1 MEVAAQE
8 ASSEVSFEVL
18 PIVRLWILRMV
29 VPVGGTEKC
38 ARMAAYLDEDASV
51 LLDACGLTEK
61 LLCTKNVSAVK
72 TAIKKLCQNAEE
84 KLSGAGVP
92 VELAKNVEQ
101 LAHLVGLN
109 QTDCRILEFV
119 TLVFSEPRLLAIADR
134 LGGLTTLQVNK
145 LVSSVLRLPIDEVRQ
160 SLSAQSV
167 LAKSGLV
174 AVERK
179 GSDTF
184 CSKINLISNDFA
196 DNMMFAVAEPAD
208 LIRETVTPLGSGH
221 LQAKDYD
228 HVQQAYSLLHSYLD
242 SSLSAGKRG
251 VNILVYGEPGT
262 GKSQLARL
270 LSKEVGAELFEVAS
284 QDGDGDPV
292 TGARRLR
299 AYRVAQS
306 LLVNRRALIL
316 FDEVEDVFEG
326 DDHGL
331 RKRSTAQSRKAWMN
345 RTLEDNALPTFW
357 LSNSVSGLDPAFIRR
372 FDMVIALPIPPR
384 KKRHQII
391 QSACA
396 DLMSPTALECIADS
410 ANLAPAVVARAA
422 SVVRSIQDTVA
433 ATDVPKALE
442 LLLNNTLTA
451 QGHPKIKRSSSL
463 PNEIYDPSFIQTD
476 VDLTQLTAGISGASA
491 RLCFY
496 GPPGTGKTAFG
507 QWIARQMDVPL
518 LLKRASDLMSMWVG
532 GSERNIA
539 DAFEQAALDGAVLMI
554 DEVDSFL
561 MDRRDASRSWE
572 VSLVNEMLTQME
584 SYEGVFIASTN
595 LMEGLD
601 QAALRRFDLKVKFDY
616 LTTQQA
622 LCLLSRHCASLLLGQ
637 PTDICESELSK
648 LSRLALGDFA
658 VVARRHRFKPLSSPL
673 DFVTALEAEVRLKQH
688 EVRPM
693 GFVY

>member
-1 MEVAAQE
+1 
-8 ASSEVSFEVL
+8 
-18 PIVRLWILRMV
+18 
-29 VPVGGTEKC
+29 
-38 ARMAAYLDEDASV
+38 MAAYLDEEASV

-61 LLCTKNVSAVK
+61 LLCTKNVSTVRS
-72 TAIKKLCQNAEE
+72 AIKKLYQNAEE
-84 KLSGAGVP
+84 SFAGAGVP
-92 VELAKNVEQ
+92 AELATNVEQ
-101 LAHLVGLN
+101 LARLIGLN

-119 TLVFSEPRLLAIADR
+119 TLVFSDPRLLAIADG

-145 LVSSVLRLPIDEVRQ
+145 LLSSVLRLPMDEVRQ

-167 LAKSGLV
+167 LTKSGLL

-179 GSDTF
+179 GTETF
-184 CSKINLISNDFA
+184 CSKINLISKDFA
-196 DNMMFAVAEPAD
+196 DNMLFSVAEPAD

-221 LQAKDYD
+221 LQATDYD
-228 HVQQAYSLLHSYLD
+228 HVQQAYSLLHSYLNH
-242 SSLSAGKRG
+242 SLSAEKRG
-251 VNILVYGEPGT
+251 VNVLVYGEPGT

-270 LSKEVGAELFEVAS
+270 LSKEVNAELFEVAS
-284 QDGDGDPV
+284 QDSDGDPV
-292 TGARRLR
+292 SGTTRLR

-316 FDEVEDVFEG
+316 FDEVEDVFE
-326 DDHGL
+326 DQDQGL
-331 RKRSTAQSRKAWMN
+331 RKRSTTQSRKAWMN
-345 RTLEDNALPTFW
+345 RTLEDNMLPTFW
-357 LSNSVSGLDPAFIRR
+357 VSNSVSGLDPAFIRR

-384 KKRHQII
+384 KKRLQII
-391 QSACA
+391 QSACS
-396 DLMSPTALECIADS
+396 DLMSPPALECIADS
-410 ANLAPAVVARAA
+410 ADLAPAVVARAA
-422 SVVRSIQDTVA
+422 SVVRSIQDAVA
-433 ATDVPKALE
+433 VAEIPKAIE
-442 LLLNNTLTA
+442 LLLNNTLAA

-463 PNEIYDPSFIQTD
+463 PDEVYDPGLIQTD
-476 VDLTQLTAGISGASA
+476 VDLTQLTAGMSGASA

-507 QWIARQMDVPL
+507 QWVARQLDAPL
-518 LLKRASDLMSMWVG
+518 LIKRASDLMSKWVG

-539 DAFEQAALDGAVLMI
+539 DAFEQAATDGAVLMI

-622 LCLLSRHCASLLLGQ
+622 FCLLGRHCTNLSLGE
-637 PTDICESELSK
+637 PTDTCKSELSK
-648 LSRLALGDFA
+648 LSQLALGDFA
-658 VVARRHRFKPLSSPL
+658 AVARRHRFKPLSSPL
-673 DFVTALEAEVRLKQH
+673 DFVTALEVEVRLKQH
-688 EVRPM
+688 AVRPM
-693 GFVY
+693 GFVH